1 MKDFTPQRIRGL
13 VEAAAGVVG
22 HVDLGSLLRSTVTTA
37 MELTGARYGALGVI
51 GDHGMLIDFIPIGL
65 EPDAVAKIGHL
76 PRGEGVLG
84 TITTQAKTVRI
95 DEIGD
100 HPESVG
106 FPPNHPVM
114 HTFLGVPVR
123 VGDRVFGNLYLTEK
137 EGGFTEQDEVLVE
150 FMAVTA
156 GAAISTLR
164 LQERLRRAALTED
177 RERIAHDLHDSIIQD
192 LFAVGLGLQASIGK
206 IESDPGSVKARI
218 DDAVDR
224 LDSTIAA
231 LRRFI
236 FDLQPPVWAQPG
248 LTSRLTGLLQ
258 ELSRPHGK
266 EVGLTVDCPPGVP
279 DQAIADHLIAI
290 VGEAVSNALRHA
302 DATTIGVTVHC
313 RQDRVM
319 VTVSDNGAGFDTST
333 DHHGLGLGNMA
344 RRVATAGGVY
354 GLESRQGEGT
364 KIHVEL
370 PVK

>member
-1 MKDFTPQRIRGL
+1 
-13 VEAAAGVVG
+13 VEAAASVVG
-22 HVDLGSLLRSTVTTA
+22 HVDLASLLRSMVTTA

-65 EPDAVAKIGHL
+65 EPDAVAKIGHP

-84 TITTQAKTVRI
+84 TITNQAKTVRI
-95 DEIGD
+95 DEITD
-100 HPESVG
+100 HPDSVG
-106 FPPNHPVM
+106 FPSNHPAM
-114 HTFLGVPVR
+114 HSFLGVPMR

-137 EGGFTEQDEVLVE
+137 DGGFTEQDEVLVE

-206 IESDPGSVKARI
+206 IESDPGSMKARI

-258 ELSRPHGK
+258 ELSGPHGK
-266 EVGLTVDCPPGVP
+266 EVELTVDCPPGVP

-302 DATTIGVTVHC
+302 DATTIGVTVRC

-319 VTVSDNGAGFDTST
+319 VTVSDNGDGFDTST

>member
-1 MKDFTPQRIRGL
+1 VDGFTPGRIRGL
-13 VEAAAGVVG
+13 VEAAASVVG
-22 HVDLGSLLRSTVTTA
+22 HVDLGSLLESTVATA

-51 GDHGMLIDFIPIGL
+51 GEHGTLIDFIHLGI
-65 EPDAVAKIGHL
+65 EPETVTAIGHL

-95 DEIGD
+95 DDIVD
-100 HPESVG
+100 HPDSVG
-106 FPPNHPVM
+106 FPDNHPEM
-114 HTFLGVPVR
+114 HAFLGVPVR
-123 VGDRVFGNLYLTEK
+123 VGSRVFGNLYLTEK
-137 EGGFTEQDEVLVE
+137 DGGFDEEDEVLVE

-177 RERIAHDLHDSIIQD
+177 RERIARDLHDSIIQD

-206 IESDPGSVKARI
+206 LESDPTAVRARI

-224 LDSTIAA
+224 LDSTIIA

-248 LTSRLTGLLQ
+248 LTTRLSGLLS

-266 EVGLTVDCPPGVP
+266 EIALSIECPPGVP
-279 DQAIADHLIAI
+279 DAAIADHLVSI
-290 VGEAVSNALRHA
+290 VGEAVSNALRHS
-302 DATTIGVTVHC
+302 DATEIAVTVQC
-313 RQDRVM
+313 RDDRVM
-319 VTVSDNGAGFDTST
+319 VTISDNGSGFDTSKE
-333 DHHGLGLGNMA
+333 HHGLGLGNMA

-354 GLESRQGEGT
+354 GLESRENKGT

>member
-1 MKDFTPQRIRGL
+1 MENFSPKRIRGL
-13 VEAAAGVVG
+13 IEAAASVVG
-22 HVDLGSLLRSTVTTA
+22 HVDLGSLLRSTVDTA
-37 MELTGARYGALGVI
+37 MDLTGAKYGALGVL
-51 GDHGMLIDFIPIGL
+51 GDHATLIDFIHIGM
-65 EPDAVAKIGHL
+65 EPDALSAIGHL

-95 DEIGD
+95 DEIAD
-100 HPESVG
+100 HPDSVG
-106 FPPNHPVM
+106 FPSNHPTM

-123 VGDRVFGNLYLTEK
+123 VGDRVFGNLDLTEK
-137 EGGFTEQDEVLVE
+137 DGGFTEEDEVLVE
-150 FMAVTA
+150 LMAVTA

-224 LDSTIAA
+224 LDSSIAT

-248 LTSRLTGLLQ
+248 LMSRLTAMLR
-258 ELSRPHGK
+258 ELASPHGK
-266 EVGLTVDCPPGVP
+266 EVGLTVECPPGVP
-279 DQAIADHLIAI
+279 DASIADQLMAI

-302 DATTIGVTVHC
+302 DATEIVVSVRC
-313 RQDRVM
+313 QDDRVLI
-319 VTVSDNGAGFDTST
+319 TISDNGGGFDTSS
-333 DHHGLGLGNMA
+333 DHHGLGLGNMT

-354 GLESRQGEGT
+354 GLESRQGHGT
-364 KIHVEL
+364 KVHVEL